1 MDPHSSGRTARSLE
15 TLHALGYFVPE
26 VEQEITALGVRRGR
40 GAYFASRAAA
50 MGRVGPGPVVA
61 TFFVFAPSLVEHFV
75 PTCWE
80 AADPEQVMAARYR
93 GIDAAYRRL
102 LGDGGPRTPP
112 RWPRRP
118 TLART
123 AAAGCTPEGRALYA
137 AHADQ
142 PWPDEPHL
150 VLFHALTLIREH
162 RGDGHVATTLAH
174 GLSGLESLVT
184 HTATGT
190 GFTVPAAQATRGWSE
205 EQWQACVVA
214 LADRGLMGADGTLT
228 EGGVALRTA
237 IETDTDERGHA
248 PWAALGDE
256 GTERLRTLGRPWV
269 KQMVAGGVFPP
280 GVLA

>member
-26 VEQEITALGVRRGR
+26 VEEEVTALGVRRGR

-50 MGRVGPGPVVA
+50 MGPVGPGPVAA
-61 TFFVFAPSLVEHFV
+61 TFYVFSPSLVAHFV
-75 PTCWE
+75 PACWE
-80 AADPEQVMAARYR
+80 AASPEQVMAARYR
-93 GIDAAYRRL
+93 GVDAAYLRL
-102 LGDGGPRTPP
+102 LGKEVLDSPEMAEAAE
-112 RWPRRP
+112 
-118 TLART
+118 LART
-123 AAAGCTPEGRALYA
+123 AAGACTPEGRALYA

-142 PWPDEPHL
+142 PWPRAPHL

-162 RGDGHVATTLAH
+162 RGDGHVASLLSH

-190 GFTVPAAQATRGWSE
+190 GFTVPAAQATRGWSG
-205 EQWQACVVA
+205 EQWDACA
-214 LADRGLMGADGTLT
+214 ADLRERGLLDADGALS
-228 EGGVALRTA
+228 EQGLALRTA
-237 IETDTDERGHA
+237 VETATDAAGHA

-256 GTERLRTLGRPWV
+256 GTDRLRTLGRPWV
-269 KQMVAGGVFPP
+269 KQMVAGGVYPA

>member
-26 VEQEITALGVRRGR
+26 VEQEVTALGVRKGR
-40 GAYFASRAAA
+40 GAYFASRSAA

-61 TFFVFAPSLVEHFV
+61 TFFVFAPSLVERFV

-80 AADPEQVMAARYR
+80 AASPAQVRAARYR

-102 LGDGGPRTPP
+102 LGNEVLDSPEMAEAAA
-112 RWPRRP
+112 
-118 TLART
+118 LARN

-142 PWPDEPHL
+142 AWPEEPHL

-162 RGDGHVATTLAH
+162 RGDGHVAATLTH

-205 EQWQACVVA
+205 EHWQACVA
-214 LADRGLMGADGTLT
+214 GLADRGLMSPDGTLT
-228 EGGVALRTA
+228 DSGMSLRTS
-237 IETDTDERGHA
+237 IEEATDERGHA
-248 PWAALGDE
+248 PWAMLGAE

-280 GVLA
+280 GVFA

>member
-26 VEQEITALGVRRGR
+26 VEQEVTALGVRKGR

-61 TFFVFAPSLVEHFV
+61 TFSVFAPSLVERFV
-75 PTCWE
+75 PACWE

-93 GIDAAYRRL
+93 GVDAAYRRL
-102 LGDGGPRTPP
+102 LGAEVLESPEMAEAAE
-112 RWPRRP
+112 
-118 TLART
+118 LART

-142 PWPDEPHL
+142 AWPEEPHL

-228 EGGVALRTA
+228 EAGVALRTA
-237 IETDTDERGHA
+237 IEADTDERGHA

-269 KQMVAGGVFPP
+269 KQMLAGGVFPA
-280 GVLA
+280 GVFA